1 MPPGAE
7 RREEA
12 DEAGSRNSQK
22 KVYVN
27 WEYNLIR
34 ELPLPHFKG
43 AHLLPAPF
51 PLSDNTPQKWHLA
64 KLNIQGRDPW

>member
-1 MPPGAE
+1 MQTE
-7 RREEA
+7 L
-12 DEAGSRNSQK
+12 
-22 KVYVN
+22 YVN

-64 KLNIQGRDPW
+64 KLNTQGRDPW